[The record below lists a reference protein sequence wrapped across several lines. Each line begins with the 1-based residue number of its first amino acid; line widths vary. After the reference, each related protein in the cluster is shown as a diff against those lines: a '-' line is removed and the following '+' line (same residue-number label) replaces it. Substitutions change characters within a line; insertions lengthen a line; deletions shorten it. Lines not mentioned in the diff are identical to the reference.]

1 MEKLSI
7 NQINKL
13 PCPCLANTS
22 FTSPSYELS
31 VEL

>member
-13 PCPCLANTS
+13 PYSCLANTL
-22 FTSPSYELS
+22 FTSPSY
-31 VEL
+31 